1 MKNKKLLFIGGGA
14 LLLII
19 IIAFVV
25 RGSGSDA
32 TKVTVEEVKL
42 ATITETVTANGKIQ
56 PAQDVKISS
65 DVAGEVTELL
75 VVEGQSVKAGDLLCK
90 IKPDIYQAA
99 LNRADAA
106 LSSTQAQAATS
117 SARLNQ
123 ARAQFAN
130 AEKAYNRQAE
140 LFRQKAISQADYDQ
154 ATQTYEVAKAEV
166 VAAEQSARSSEF
178 AIRSSQAS
186 KKEAS
191 DNLNKTLIF
200 APKSGV
206 VSGLSI
212 EQGERVA
219 GNSFNVGTEMMR
231 ISDMNSMEVHVDVN
245 ENDIIR
251 VKLGD
256 TALVEVDSYLNR
268 KFKGIVTEIGNSAN
282 TTISAASTDQVINFK
297 VKISILKESYEDLMI
312 GKPVGFSPLRS
323 GMSAS
328 VEIQTKTVKNVLAI
342 PIEAVTTRL
351 DSAESKAKYGKK
363 ARKKKD
369 KDGEEEKEF
378 ECVFVLEDS
387 KSRIRVVKTGI
398 QDNKNIQILSGL
410 KKGEEVITGP
420 YSAVSKKLKNK
431 AAVQK
436 VDKDDLF
443 EREEDNGGGE
453 EGGEE

>member
-1 MKNKKLLFIGGGA
+1 MKNKKLLYIGGGIV

-19 IIAFVV
+19 LAVV
-25 RGSGSDA
+25 VKSGNSDA
-32 TKVTVEEVKL
+32 TKVTVEPVQT

-75 VVEGQSVKAGDLLCK
+75 VKEGQTVKAGDLLCK

-106 LSSTQAQAATS
+106 LSSTQAQAASS

-130 AEKAYNRQAE
+130 AEKVFNRQKE

-154 ATQTYEVAKAEV
+154 ATQQYEVAKAEV

-191 DNLNKTLIF
+191 DNLQKTMIF

-206 VSGLSI
+206 VSGLQI

-268 KFKGIVTEIGNSAN
+268 KFKGIVTEIGNAAN
-282 TTISAASTDQVINFK
+282 TTIAAASTDQVINFK
-297 VKISILKESYEDLMI
+297 VKISILKESYEDLVV
-312 GKPVGFSPLRS
+312 GKPIGYSPLRS

-328 VEIQTKTVKNVLAI
+328 VEIQTKTVKNVMAI
-342 PIEAVTTRL
+342 PIEAVTTRT
-351 DSAESKAKYGKK
+351 DSSESKTKYGKK
-363 ARKKKD
+363 AKKKD
-369 KDGEEEKEF
+369 KEEEEETEF
-378 ECVFVLEDS
+378 ECVFVFQDE
-387 KSRIRVVKTGI
+387 KACIRMVKTGI
-398 QDNKNIQILSGL
+398 QDNKNIQVLSGL
-410 KKGEEVITGP
+410 KQGDEVITGP

-431 AAVQK
+431 ARVQK
-436 VDKDDLF
+436 VDKDELF
-443 EREEDNGGGE
+443 ERSEDSGDN